1 MSNLRQSNS
10 VNAGVGSSWRI
21 VTGALL
27 QESNSFS
34 PVPTDLAYFETGIFR
49 TGPES
54 LRRAAGTGSELGGFI
69 DEAEAWGVSLI
80 PTVHACAATGGPILP
95 TDRDVLFASY
105 FARLEAALRGGP
117 VDGVLLS
124 LHGSWVAA
132 DDEDL
137 DGRLLEE
144 TRRRV
149 GPSAVVVCT
158 LDLHANITSRMA
170 INADALVGYASYP
183 HLDMRE
189 TGVRGAR
196 LLFGALSGGPR
207 PRTVFRKL
215 PLVVPPENSQTTGGP
230 VAVAKA
236 AEAEVGKLPGVLST
250 SLFTVQPWL
259 DVSDLGCSCVVVLD
273 RSATAV
279 ELAGASDGMTRV
291 LQALWDVR
299 DEVRVDLVDPGVA
312 VREAI
317 RGNSAS
323 VITNSRNASG
333 TGPVLLVDSA
343 DSPSAG
349 ACGDSSTL
357 LRAIIEASPSRETRI
372 LLTLVDPQA
381 ARIGQSQNGSRVTV
395 DLGGSFDHRLFEKV
409 RFGGIA
415 RHVEDTT
422 VRFGAGVGDG
432 LTAELG
438 DVTVIEGDD
447 GPDSAPGLSVMV
459 MSRPVACYDP
469 EIYRVAGLSP
479 ENASVVVVKSATNFR
494 WTYGPIAR
502 GWIYVDT
509 PGAATPNLKSLPFT
523 RISRPL
529 SPWDEISAPLPSD
542 HEAFG
547 DPHKRAYARAIGS
560 LPGGVTAGARAN
572 ASLGFP
578 FYVSRASG
586 STVFDIGHRPYID
599 LVTSNGAALVGHGHP
614 RINEAVTQAL
624 NEGMACAYDGPAQI
638 ELAERLCDSIPSF
651 ERVRFTTSG
660 TEATF
665 YAIRLARAATGRT
678 RIIKFEGHFHGY
690 NNPLA
695 FSMWPSPDPA
705 ISGPLGSP
713 RAMPETS
720 GLPPSSFAE
729 VTVVPF
735 NEPEIL
741 LKTLDVIGHETAAV
755 ILEPINY
762 DAGCV
767 VPDPGYLELV
777 RRETEKR
784 GIVLIFDEILS
795 GFRTGVSGAQGYF
808 GVTPDLSTVGK
819 ALGGGVPLSAFGGRA
834 DLMSVLSPTGPAIH
848 TGTYNAH
855 LIPVRAGIAFLDVIS
870 GPDFYP
876 EVLRLSNILHTEL
889 RKAFTAAGLPVRV
902 QGLGARFAMYFG
914 LEPDVEVTRYRH
926 AASYD
931 RILHRAWAKEM
942 VKRGVY
948 TTPVWHHG
956 ISAAHSEG
964 DILEIASRAFD
975 SARAVVGSKV
985 AQSN

>member
-1 MSNLRQSNS
+1 MSNQKQSNS
-10 VNAGVGSSWRI
+10 VSAGIGSSWRI

-27 QESNSFS
+27 QESNSFA

-49 TGPES
+49 TGLES
-54 LRRAAGTGSELGGFI
+54 LRHATGTGSELGGFI
-69 DEAEAWGVSLI
+69 DEAASWGVSLI

-95 TDRDVLFASY
+95 TDRDVLFSSY
-105 FARLEAALRGGP
+105 FARLEAAIRDGP
-117 VDGVLLS
+117 LDGVLLS
-124 LHGSWVAA
+124 LHGSWVAS

-144 TRRRV
+144 TRRLA

-170 INADALVGYASYP
+170 RNADALVGYASYP
-183 HLDMRE
+183 HLDMRD

-196 LLFGALSGGPR
+196 LLFTALSGGPR
-207 PRTVFRKL
+207 PRTLFRKL

-230 VAVAKA
+230 VALAKA
-236 AEAEVGKLPGVLST
+236 AEAEVGKLPKVLTT

-259 DVSDLGCSCVVVLD
+259 DVSDLGCSCVVVVD
-273 RSATAV
+273 QTATTSEIAD
-279 ELAGASDGMTRV
+279 ANDGMTRV
-291 LQALWDVR
+291 LQTLWDVR
-299 DEVRVDLVDPGVA
+299 DAVRVDLVDPGVA
-312 VREAI
+312 AREAI
-317 RGNSAS
+317 RGGSPS
-323 VITNSRNASG
+323 VIANSRKVG
-333 TGPVLLVDSA
+333 DGGPVLLVDSA

-357 LRAIIEASPSRETRI
+357 LRAIIEAYPDRDTRV

-381 ARIGQSQNGSRVTV
+381 ARIGRSQTGSRVSV
-395 DLGGSFDHRLFEKV
+395 DLGGSFDRKRFVPV
-409 RFGGIA
+409 RFGGVA
-415 RHVEDTT
+415 RHVQNTT

-479 ENASVVVVKSATNFR
+479 EGASVVVVKSATNFR
-494 WTYGPIAR
+494 WTYGSFAR
-502 GWIYVDT
+502 GWIYVDS
-509 PGAATPNLKSLPFT
+509 PGAATPNLKSLPFS
-523 RISRPL
+523 RIPRPL
-529 SPWDEISAPLPSD
+529 SPWDEVSDPLPSD
-542 HEAFG
+542 PQAFG
-547 DPHKRAYARAIGS
+547 EVHRRTYARANES

-572 ASLGFP
+572 TSLGFP

-586 STVFDIGHRPYID
+586 STVFDVGHRPYID

-614 RINEAVTQAL
+614 RINEAVNRAL
-624 NEGMACAYDGPAQI
+624 HEGMACAYDGPAQI
-638 ELAERLCDSIPSF
+638 ELAERLCAAIPSF

-695 FSMWPSPDPA
+695 FSMWPTPDPA
-705 ISGPLGSP
+705 ISGPLESP
-713 RAMPETS
+713 RAIPETS

-735 NEPEIL
+735 NEAEIL
-741 LKTLDVIGHETAAV
+741 VRTLDAIGYETAAV

-767 VPDPGYLELV
+767 VPDAGYLELV

-795 GFRTGVSGAQGYF
+795 GFRTGASGAQGYF

-855 LIPVRAGIAFLDVIS
+855 LIPIRAGLAFLDIIS
-870 GPDFYP
+870 DAGFYP
-876 EVLRLSNILHTEL
+876 EILGLSNLLHGEL
-889 RKAFTAAGLPVRV
+889 RKAFASAGLPVRV
-902 QGLGARFAMYFG
+902 QGLGSRFAMYFG
-914 LEPDVEVTRYRH
+914 LDPNVEVTRYRH

-931 RILHRAWAKEM
+931 RGLHRAWAKEM
-942 VKRGVY
+942 VTRGVY

-956 ISAAHSEG
+956 ISGAHSVG
-964 DILEIASRAFD
+964 DISDIASRAFD
-975 SARAVVGSKV
+975 AARAVVQRG
-985 AQSN
+985 

>member
-1 MSNLRQSNS
+1 MSKFRQSHRP
-10 VNAGVGSSWRI
+10 NAGVGVSWRI
-21 VTGALL
+21 IAGALL
-27 QESNSFS
+27 QESNSFA

-49 TGPES
+49 TGAEA
-54 LRRAAGTGSELGGFI
+54 LRHATGTGSELGGFI
-69 DEAEAWGVSLI
+69 DEADAWGVSLI
-80 PTVHACAATGGPILP
+80 PTVHACASTGGPILP

-105 FARLEAALRGGP
+105 FARLEAALRSGP
-117 VDGVLLS
+117 LDGVLLS
-124 LHGSWVAA
+124 LHGSWVGS

-149 GPSAVVVCT
+149 GQSTVVVCT
-158 LDLHANITSRMA
+158 LDLHANVTSRMA
-170 INADALVGYASYP
+170 TNADALVGYATYP
-183 HLDMRE
+183 HVDMRE

-196 LLFGALSGGPR
+196 LLFSALSGGPR
-207 PRTVFRKL
+207 PRTLFRKL

-230 VAVAKA
+230 VAIAKS
-236 AEAEVGKLPGVLST
+236 AEAEVAKLPGVLST

-259 DVSDLGCSCVVVLD
+259 DVSDLGSSCVVVMD
-273 RSATAV
+273 RSANAV
-279 ELAGASDGMTRV
+279 ELAEASDGMSRV

-299 DEVRVDLVDPGVA
+299 DSVRVELADPVVA

-317 RGNSAS
+317 RGGSPM
-323 VITNSRNASG
+323 VIPNPRNVSG
-333 TGPVLLVDSA
+333 TGPILLVDSA

-349 ACGDSSTL
+349 ACGDSSSL
-357 LRAIIEASPSRETRI
+357 LRAIIDAYPNRDTRV

-381 ARIGQSQNGSRVTV
+381 ARIGRSQNGSRISVE
-395 DLGGSFDHRLFEKV
+395 LGGLLDRKRFARV

-415 RHVEDTT
+415 RHVEETT

-479 ENASVVVVKSATNFR
+479 ENASIVVVKSATNFR
-494 WTYGPIAR
+494 WTYGSIAR

-509 PGAATPNLKSLPFT
+509 PGAATPNLRSLPFK
-523 RISRPL
+523 RLPRPL
-529 SPWDEISAPLPSD
+529 SPWDEISDPLPTD
-542 HEAFG
+542 RDTFG
-547 DPHKRAYARAIGS
+547 DVHKRAYARARGS

-599 LVTSNGAALVGHGHP
+599 LVTSNGAALIGHGHP
-614 RINEAVTQAL
+614 RINEAVTKAL
-624 NEGMACAYDGPAQI
+624 HEGMACAYDGPAQI
-638 ELAERLCDSIPSF
+638 ELAEKLCAVIPSF

-695 FSMWPSPDPA
+695 FSMWPTPDPD
-705 ISGPLGSP
+705 ISGPLETP
-713 RAMPETS
+713 RAMPETT
-720 GLPPSSFAE
+720 GLPPSSIAE

-735 NEPEIL
+735 NEAEIL
-741 LKTLDVIGHETAAV
+741 LKTLDAIGHETAAV

-767 VPDPGYLELV
+767 IPVPGYLELV

-808 GVTPDLSTVGK
+808 GVTPDLSTIGK

-834 DLMSVLSPTGPAIH
+834 DLMAVLSPTGPAIH

-855 LIPVRAGIAFLDVIS
+855 LIPIRAGIAFFDVIS
-870 GPDFYP
+870 EPGFYP
-876 EVLRLSNILHTEL
+876 ELLRLSNLLHNEL
-889 RKAFTAAGLPVRV
+889 LKAFTTADLPVRV

-926 AASYD
+926 AAKYD
-931 RILHRAWAKEM
+931 RILHRAWAREM
-942 VKRGVY
+942 VKSGVY
-948 TTPVWHHG
+948 TTPAWHHG

-964 DILEIASRAFD
+964 DIDQIASRAFD
-975 SARAVVGSKV
+975 AARAVVHSTV
-985 AQSN
+985 RQSD

>member
-1 MSNLRQSNS
+1 MSDQKQSNS
-10 VNAGVGSSWRI
+10 ENAEIGASWRI

-27 QESNSFS
+27 QESNSFA

-49 TGPES
+49 TGTES
-54 LRRAAGTGSELGGFI
+54 LRHAVGTGSELGGFI
-69 DEAEAWGVSLI
+69 DEAAAWGVSLI

-95 TDRDVLFASY
+95 TDRDVLFSSY
-105 FARLEAALRGGP
+105 FARLESALRDGP

-124 LHGSWVAA
+124 LHGSWVAT

-144 TRRRV
+144 TRRLA

-158 LDLHANITSRMA
+158 LDLHANITSRMVS
-170 INADALVGYASYP
+170 NADALVGYASYP

-196 LLFGALSGGPR
+196 LLFAALSGGPR
-207 PRTVFRKL
+207 PRTLFRKL

-230 VAVAKA
+230 VATAKA
-236 AEAEVGKLPGVLST
+236 AEAEVGTLPGVLST

-259 DVSDLGCSCVVVLD
+259 DVSDLGCSCVVVVD
-273 RSATAV
+273 RAASAN
-279 ELAGASDGMTRV
+279 EIAGATQGMIRV
-291 LQALWDVR
+291 LQTLWDVR
-299 DEVRVDLVDPGVA
+299 DSVRVSLVDPGVA

-317 RGNSAS
+317 GGGSQS
-323 VITNSRNASG
+323 VIANPRND
-333 TGPVLLVDSA
+333 TGIGPILLVDSA

-357 LRAIIEASPSRETRI
+357 LRAIIDAYPDRDTKV

-381 ARIGQSQNGSRVTV
+381 ARIGHSRNGSRVSV
-395 DLGGSFDHRLFEKV
+395 ELGGALDRNRSAPV
-409 RFGGIA
+409 RFGGVA
-415 RHVEDTT
+415 RHVGSTT

-438 DVTVIEGDD
+438 DVTVIDGDD

-479 ENASVVVVKSATNFR
+479 ETASVVVVKSANNFR
-494 WTYGPIAR
+494 WTYGSFAR

-509 PGAATPNLKSLPFT
+509 PGAATPNLKSLPFA
-523 RISRPL
+523 RIPRPL
-529 SPWDEISAPLPSD
+529 APWDEISDPLPSD
-542 HEAFG
+542 PEAWG
-547 DPHKRAYARAIGS
+547 DVHRRAFTRATRS

-586 STVFDIGHRPYID
+586 SKVFDIGHRPYVD

-614 RINEAVTQAL
+614 RINEAVNRAL

-638 ELAERLCDSIPSF
+638 ELAERLCAAIPSF

-695 FSMWPSPDPA
+695 FSMWPTPDPA
-705 ISGPLGSP
+705 ISGPLDAP
-713 RAMPETS
+713 RSMPETS

-735 NEPEIL
+735 NEAEIL
-741 LKTLDVIGHETAAV
+741 IKTLDAIGHETAAV

-767 VPDPGYLELV
+767 VPDAGYLELI
-777 RRETEKR
+777 RRETERR

-855 LIPVRAGIAFLDVIS
+855 LIPVRAGLAFLDVIS
-870 GPDFYP
+870 DPGFYP
-876 EVLRLSNILHTEL
+876 RILRLSNLLHREL
-889 RKAFTAAGLPVRV
+889 ENAFSSAGLPVRV

-914 LEPDVEVTRYRH
+914 LDPNVEVTRYRH
-926 AASYD
+926 AANYD
-931 RILHRAWAKEM
+931 RGLHRAWAKEM
-942 VKRGVY
+942 VMRGVY

-956 ISAAHSEG
+956 ISAAHTDDDVSK
-964 DILEIASRAFD
+964 IVSLAFD
-975 SARAVVGSKV
+975 AATAVVHRG
-985 AQSN
+985 